1 MNFNKV
7 KQSVPILMV
16 VIIIS
21 KLVGML
27 REVVL
32 ANYFGTSNISDA
44 YLIASSVPT
53 LLFYFIG
60 HSISTSYIPMY
71 NKVKND
77 LGENKG
83 IRYTNYIINIA
94 MVLATVFVGILL
106 IWPELVIKLFASG
119 FDAQTVALTAKL
131 IRISAVSM
139 YLMIL
144 VNVLGGYLNANKNF
158 IVPAAVSLPRNAM
171 IIASIVVAA
180 NFGVQ
185 WLGIGLLAAYIAEC
199 ILIVPFA
206 LKKGYRYKPDISVKD
221 KYVQETWYVIIP
233 ILIGMF
239 VGQINK
245 IIDKSIASNIV
256 EGGISALTYA
266 SVINSAVQEVLVTGL
281 ITVLFS
287 KCAEWV
293 VKEQHDK
300 VKNQLSST
308 INALAFF
315 LIPATIGVIVLARPI
330 VTLILGR
337 GAFDENSTNMTVGAL
352 CFYTSGLFFLAARDT
367 LIKVFY
373 AYKETKITTITSILA
388 ITLKIILSLALYK
401 IMGLNG
407 LAFSTALSAVFNS
420 VVLYVLLRKRI
431 GDFGFKSL
439 ITTVVKTLIACAGMT
454 LTIIA
459 LNFFVTGING
469 MVMLFGSVVL
479 GMIIYFAISLL
490 VKQAPLMAMLS
501 KVKNLKIKSR

>member
-1 MNFNKV
+1 MKFSKV
-7 KQSVPILMV
+7 KQSVPALMI
-16 VIIIS
+16 VIIIA

-32 ANYFGTSNISDA
+32 ANYFGTSNVSDA

-77 LGENKG
+77 LGEKSS

-94 MVLATVFVGILL
+94 MIFATVFVAILL
-106 IWPELVIKLFASG
+106 IWPEIVIKLFASG
-119 FDAQTVALTAKL
+119 FNAETVSLTAKL

-171 IIASIVVAA
+171 IIISIVIAA
-180 NFGVQ
+180 KLGYE
-185 WLGIGLLAAYIAEC
+185 WLGIGLLCAYVAEC

-206 LKKGYRYKPDISVKD
+206 FNKGYRYKPNISFKD
-221 KYVQETWYVIIP
+221 KYVQETWYVIVP

-245 IIDKSIASNIV
+245 IIDKSIASNVV

-266 SVINSAVQEVLVTGL
+266 SVINTAVQEVLVTGL

-293 VKEQHDK
+293 VKGEHDK
-300 VKNQLSST
+300 VKKQLSST
-308 INALAFF
+308 LNTLAFF
-315 LIPATIGVIVLARPI
+315 LIPATIGVIILARPI
-330 VTLILGR
+330 VTLVLGR
-337 GAFDENSTNMTVGAL
+337 GAFDENSTTMTVGAL

-367 LIKVFY
+367 LVKVFY
-373 AYKETKITTITSILA
+373 AYKETKITTVTSILA
-388 ITLKIILSLALYK
+388 IVLKIVLSLILYK

-407 LAFSTALSAVFNS
+407 LAFSTAISAVFNS
-420 VVLYVLLRKRI
+420 IVLYVLFNKRI
-431 GDFGFKSL
+431 GDVGFKSL
-439 ITTVVKTLIACAGMT
+439 VITMIKTFISCAGMA
-454 LTIIA
+454 LTIYG
-459 LNFFVTGING
+459 LNLVVTGLNS
-469 MVMLFGSVVL
+469 MVMLVLSVL
-479 GMIIYFAISLL
+479 AGMLIYFVISLIL
-490 VKQAPLMAMLS
+490 KQAPLMDMLG
-501 KVKNLKIKSR
+501 KIKKQNIK